1 MVYALAS
8 LVLPGLGQFLQGRRA
23 RGLGLFGLIAVMIGL
38 GLWAISPPSTVTE
51 SSVSF
56 KGDPN
61 SWLWLVFPALIWLWA
76 VWDAA
81 MPPEAID
88 VSSTK
93 WDQLYRV
100 RTLTV
105 ATPPLWGPLVSAIVM
120 FFIMGWHASGIDL
133 PALARNFERA
143 MLVLRPMFQPDF
155 LQPRA
160 ELREGWVELSVPCG
174 EQPFEG
180 THTISDITLTLST
193 GCAAVG
199 ETINV
204 TGSGFRPDTP
214 VQLIWQSP
222 IGDFFPLRD
231 EANQFLTVPV
241 DSQGSLSAEFV
252 VPNAI
257 PPGIDPNLPQ
267 EQRLYVRQSRI
278 IGGSGFSFGS
288 CRAQLDPAYP
298 PPPPGPGYELSVN
311 GCFVVYGIYQTIAL
325 ALMATTLGTV
335 FAVPVSFLAARNLM
349 SANPLTLGIYVVVRT
364 LLNIIRSIESL
375 IIAVVFV
382 VFVGLGPFAGML
394 ALGVHTV
401 AALAKLFSEVIEGID
416 PGPIEAMQAVGGNWL
431 QVVRYGVVPQI
442 VPPFTAFTI
451 YRWEINVR
459 SSTIVGLVGGG
470 GIGFFL
476 VQWINLSDFRAV
488 SATFIA
494 ILIVV
499 QVMDMVS
506 ASIRTRLH

>member
-1 MVYALAS
+1 MRYALAS
-8 LVLPGLGQFLQGRRA
+8 IIVPGLGQFLRGRYA
-23 RGLGLFGLIAVMIGL
+23 RGLLIFGLNLIMVALIWWAVI
-38 GLWAISPPSTVTE
+38 PPSSFSEATVG
-51 SSVSF
+51 F
-56 KGDPN
+56 KGEQSN
-61 SWLWLVFPALIWLWA
+61 WLWLAVPVSLWIWA

-81 MPPEAID
+81 SD
-88 VSSTK
+88 STARFA
-93 WDQLYRV
+93 WV
-100 RTLTV
+100 PTL
-105 ATPPLWGPLVSAIVM
+105 ACLLL
-120 FFIMGWHASGIDL
+120 FFTYGWQASGID
-133 PALARNFERA
+133 PAALTENFERA

-155 LQPRA
+155 VQPRA

-174 EQPFEG
+174 EQLLDG
-180 THTISDITLTLST
+180 VHTIDGATLTLSA

-199 ETINV
+199 DALTV

-214 VQLIWQSP
+214 AQLVWQSP

-231 EANQFLTVPV
+231 EANQFRTVPV
-241 DSQGSLSAEFV
+241 DAQGNLTAEFV

-267 EQRLYVRQSRI
+267 EQRLYIRQSRT
-278 IGGSGFSFGS
+278 IGGFGFSFDS

-298 PPPPGPGYELSVN
+298 PSQPGPGYELSVN
-311 GCFVVYGIYQTIAL
+311 GCFVVYGIYQTITL
-325 ALMATTLGTV
+325 ALMATTLGTLL
-335 FAVPVSFLAARNLM
+335 ALPVSFLAARNLM
-349 SANPLTLGIYVVVRT
+349 SANPVTFAAYVIVRT
-364 LLNIIRSIESL
+364 LLNIVRSIESL

-494 ILIVV
+494 ILVVV
-499 QVMDMVS
+499 QVMDILS
-506 ASIRTRLH
+506 ARIRARLH